1 VGCCAEAVC
10 ALFLGPGAA
19 GLVLDNGGVSRFFD
33 NLPVATQ
40 QATRRQRND
49 TIVALFLRE
58 NVLQDLRRCEAEIIQ
73 RKVTALKSLDRR
85 SEEALDFDIQIE
97 KTIIEQANQSCAYG
111 SLADTADAAEQ
122 YSHNPTFCKGR
133 AIPASLPS

>member
-1 VGCCAEAVC
+1 
-10 ALFLGPGAA
+10 
-19 GLVLDNGGVSRFFD
+19 
-33 NLPVATQ
+33 
-40 QATRRQRND
+40 
-49 TIVALFLRE
+49 VALFLRE

-97 KTIIEQANQSCAYG
+97 KTIIEQASQSCAYG